1 MLKRTCNFFQHAF
14 QEVLLLALLHLLC
27 SDRILEGQD
36 VVAEP
41 QLLPDRQC
49 GESSLQGDLRRVKH
63 IVTIL
68 FNVLKKQLSI
78 HFPTTSSTVFPGAS
92 CGSLLVKQM
101 DDHSTE
107 NTGSEFDLW

>member
-27 SDRILEGQD
+27 GDRILEGQD

-49 GESSLQGDLRRVKH
+49 GESSLQGDLRRVEH
-63 IVTIL
+63 LFTIL
-68 FNVLKKQLSI
+68 FRVKLSI
-78 HFPTTSSTVFPGAS
+78 LFPTTSSTVFPGAS